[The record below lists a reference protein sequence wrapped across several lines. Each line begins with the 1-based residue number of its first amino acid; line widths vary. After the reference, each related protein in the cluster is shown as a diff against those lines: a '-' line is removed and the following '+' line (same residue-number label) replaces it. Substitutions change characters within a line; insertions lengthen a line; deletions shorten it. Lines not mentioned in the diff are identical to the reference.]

1 MTKKLL
7 SQLVAFSYEKN
18 TLNSKNVNKIVS
30 YLNRSDLKQY
40 IKGLKM
46 HEKKINVFIDVPTND
61 INDKDKFSKIFP
73 NKKIVFGIDNSLM
86 LGARILDND
95 MLYEINLKNTLNNII
110 LHIEKDYD

>member
-7 SQLVAFSYEKN
+7 SQLIAFSYEKN

-46 HEKKINVFIDVPTND
+46 HEKQISVFIDLSANND
-61 INDKDKFSKIFP
+61 EIKDKFAKIFP
-73 NKKIVFGIDNSLM
+73 NKKIVLGVDPSLM
-86 LGARILDND
+86 LGVRILDND
-95 MLYEINLKNTLNNII
+95 KLYEMNLKSNLNRI
-110 LHIEKDYD
+110 LSYIEEDYD